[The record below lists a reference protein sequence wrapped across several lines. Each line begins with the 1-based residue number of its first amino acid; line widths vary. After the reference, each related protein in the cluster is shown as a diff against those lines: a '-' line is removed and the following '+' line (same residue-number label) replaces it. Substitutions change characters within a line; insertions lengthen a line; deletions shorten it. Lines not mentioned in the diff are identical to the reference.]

1 MVYRWPCR
9 HCGFVAWGADR
20 QTLAERVKSHVLDHH
35 RDSFSSDDFR
45 VSWECPYCDRAQQ
58 THDEEAGVREF
69 ADHLFS
75 HVEPLVEEGKHVAEE
90 VDGSGNILALSPPES
105 EGANNARIH
114 FTAAADIAVI
124 VTTNPAVRLQMLRE
138 RLDELP
144 AWTVMVTTDRG
155 PLEQLSEID
164 LSSLPVEV
172 VALDSSLGLSSL
184 GETISRVISEHQ
196 SADGKLIMEF
206 NILAEILSKL
216 SLQDIFKFLHLLSAR
231 LADADA
237 LAHYYLDPGES
248 DSTVN
253 MLRELFD
260 LTIQTSETVFTT
272 VD

>member
-9 HCGFVAWGADR
+9 HCGFVAWGAGR
-20 QTLAERVKSHVLDHH
+20 QALAERAKSHVLEHH

-45 VSWECPYCDRAQQ
+45 VSWECPYCDRAQH
-58 THDEEAGVREF
+58 THDEESGIREF

-75 HVEPLVEEGKHVAEE
+75 HLEPLVAEGTHVAEE
-90 VDGSGNILALSPPES
+90 IDGRGDILVLSPTQS

-114 FTAAADIAVI
+114 FTSAADIAII
-124 VTTNPAVRLQMLRE
+124 VTTSPAVRLRLLRD

-144 AWTVMVTTDRG
+144 AWTVMVTTDRS

-184 GETISRVISEHQ
+184 GETLSRVISEHE
-196 SADGKLIMEF
+196 SADGKLMMEF
-206 NILAEILSKL
+206 NILAEILSKF
-216 SLQDIFKFLHLLSAR
+216 SLQQVFKFLHLLSAR

-260 LTIQTSETVFTT
+260 LTIRTSDNVFTT
-272 VD
+272 VE